1 MELRRLNIVLFIFTL
16 SVIVHGSNQQLT
28 SELDTL
34 INEIYS
40 IRSEQINRA
49 KDIIEQ
55 KKELAKEVGKQAVEC
70 TETEGYKYLQQIEEN
85 NVKYTSDF
93 LEQLDGYKKALEN
106 GEDEKVKKALEE
118 TLKPNFESI
127 LTNLQAEGESITLA
141 YVSKANQCRGLDH

>member
-1 MELRRLNIVLFIFTL
+1 M
-16 SVIVHGSNQQLT
+16 GSNQQLT